1 MRYIPKRYTRK
12 RFTEEQLNRANNIDL
27 ADMLRTQGEKLKKE
41 GRVHRWMRY
50 DSNTIYGNK
59 WFRHSRRVGG
69 GPIQFIQTNET
80 AVEYEEGNYIGNKNS
95 KKFHRP
101 DCHTLPAEKNRV

>member
-1 MRYIPKRYTRK
+1 MNGYI
-12 RFTEEQLNRANNIDL
+12 FFIS
-27 ADMLRTQGEKLKKE
+27 E
-41 GRVHRWMRY
+41 GYKIIVTTVINV
-50 DSNTIYGNK
+50 D
-59 WFRHSRRVGG
+59 
-69 GPIQFIQTNET
+69 IQTNET